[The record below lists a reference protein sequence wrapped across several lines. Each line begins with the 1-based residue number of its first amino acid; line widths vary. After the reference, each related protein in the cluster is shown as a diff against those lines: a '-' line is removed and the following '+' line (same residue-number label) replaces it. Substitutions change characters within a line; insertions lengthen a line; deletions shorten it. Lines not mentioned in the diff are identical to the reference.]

1 MDSLGTWPQPLSGD
15 DRAFDRQVLQRLR
28 SAEAPA
34 AGDRPGLRERLGTSL
49 LLVIPLVSALVVVLL
64 WQRAAAGGSA
74 LPLVLIAVVLVVAAV
89 WWVSRLKRAFAAAQ
103 QRLGTRLAD
112 VVVHGVGVV
121 REVTVAPVP
130 DRDPAGPGTGTPSA
144 PETAGTDDGGPAP
157 AEGPVRARLELSV
170 TPVRG
175 ERFSTVVEAL
185 YDAGSA
191 RRLEAGAHGPV
202 RFLRDDPA
210 GTTVIETRLSAEQV
224 QEVYRAAALN

>member
-130 DRDPAGPGTGTPSA
+130 DRDPAAPGTPGS
-144 PETAGTDDGGPAP
+144 DDGGPAP

-175 ERFSTVVEAL
+175 ERFSTVVEAV
-185 YDAGSA
+185 YDAGDA